1 MRTER
6 LYENDSHLRQFT
18 AKVRSCEQGPSGWEV
33 RLDRT
38 AFYPEGGGQPWDLGM
53 LGGAQVTKVL
63 ERDGE
68 IFHILDRRL
77 EAGAEVS
84 GRARLPD
91 HQQAG
96 PFLHVCSTWL

>member
-38 AFYPEGGGQPWDLGM
+38 AFYPEGGGQPWDLGV

-68 IFHILDRRL
+68 ISTFWTGGWKREPRCQ
-77 EAGAEVS
+77 EKSTGPAGLTS
-84 GRARLPD
+84 
-91 HQQAG
+91 
-96 PFLHVCSTWL
+96 CSSTAANTF